1 MLKWQDVVDFSS
13 LSKAI
18 LRATHLAEGVEAQVA
33 LTNLGPTTVV
43 ALVMSFWSLVVIV
56 IVIHDLSV
64 LLAVS
69 LMSKLG
75 AARIATRFLWC
86 VRHKQASFLRA

>member
-43 ALVMSFWSLVVIV
+43 AF
-56 IVIHDLSV
+56 VIHDLSV

-75 AARIATRFLWC
+75 AARVATRFLWC